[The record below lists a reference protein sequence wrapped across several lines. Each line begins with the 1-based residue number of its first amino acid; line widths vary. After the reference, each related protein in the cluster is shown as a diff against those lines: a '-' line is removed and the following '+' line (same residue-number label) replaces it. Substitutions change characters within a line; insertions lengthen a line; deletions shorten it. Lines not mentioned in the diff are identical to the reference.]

1 MSQLP
6 PAQQRLLHFATH
18 ILNPLVL
25 RIAGARYSPFALI
38 RHVGR
43 RSGKAYQTPLIIQ
56 RVPGGFI
63 LALTYG
69 RRTDWYRN
77 LVAAQGGT
85 VRWHGRDYQLQQP
98 ELIDRAT
105 GIAAFP
111 LPARPI
117 LTLNK
122 IGQFARVRAQRGPAG

>member
-1 MSQLP
+1 MSHLP
-6 PAQQRLLHFATH
+6 PAHQRLLKFASHT
-18 ILNPLVL
+18 LNPLVL
-25 RIAGARYSPFALI
+25 RIAGTRYSPFALI

-69 RRTDWYRN
+69 SGTDWYRN

-85 VRWHGRDYQLQQP
+85 VRWHGRDYQLQAP

-122 IGQFARVRAQRGPAG
+122 IGEFARVRARPR

>member
-6 PAQQRLLHFATH
+6 PMQKRLLKFATH
-18 ILNPLVL
+18 LLNPVVL

-43 RSGKAYQTPLIIQ
+43 RSSKAYQTPLIIQ

-69 RRTDWYRN
+69 SGTDWYRN
-77 LVAAQGGT
+77 LVAAQGGA
-85 VRWHGRDYQLQQP
+85 VRWHGKDYQLQQP

-122 IGQFARVRAQRGPAG
+122 IGQFARVRARPR